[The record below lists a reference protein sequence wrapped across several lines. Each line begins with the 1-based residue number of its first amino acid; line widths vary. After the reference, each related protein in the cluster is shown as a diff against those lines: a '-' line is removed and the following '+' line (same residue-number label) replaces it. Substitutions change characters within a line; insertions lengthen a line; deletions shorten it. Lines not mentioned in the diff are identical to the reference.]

1 MIMHQLIKRHLGAFI
16 TNLKICK
23 MKKLYYFTALIAVS
37 LFLWYHTIF
46 TLNGDAAGFVGFAAF
61 CLDVMAV
68 VELHLEDNE

>member
-1 MIMHQLIKRHLGAFI
+1 
-16 TNLKICK
+16 

-68 VELHLEDNE
+68 VELHLEDND